1 MTIKKNLLVGL
12 VFAMALSLTSTNGFA
27 AAPTAGITA
36 PANVTIGT
44 YAVSDFTAVLL
55 NGLRQTTTF
64 TVTDMTVV
72 DARGTGAGWSV
83 NLTATRFINN
93 TAANDTAT
101 ATLPASSLVLG
112 TVSIVAD
119 ADATATNNIAIVQGA
134 IDKSGGVKILNTPIN
149 EGMGT
154 YVVSIAANTLTL
166 LPRNS
171 KAGTYTSTITLTLSQ
186 GPVG

>member
-1 MTIKKNLLVGL
+1 MIRKRLLLGL
-12 VFAMALSLTSTNGFA
+12 VFTMVLGLTSIPTFA
-27 AAPTAGITA
+27 ADPTLGITA

-44 YAVSDFTAVLL
+44 YTVSNFGSTLL
-55 NGLRQTTTF
+55 DGLRQTTTF
-64 TVTDMTVV
+64 TTTDMTVV

-101 ATLPASSLVLG
+101 ATLPASSLALG

-119 ADATATNNIAIVQGA
+119 ADATVVTNIAILQGA
-134 IDKSGGVKILNTPIN
+134 IDKTGGVKILNTPIN

-154 YVVSIAANTLTL
+154 YVVSIGASTLTL
-166 LPRNS
+166 LPRNA

-186 GPVG
+186 GPVA